1 MKLIRIGDLITI
13 SNEKNIKDL
22 ELPFY
27 GINRNKEFMPTV
39 ANVNNVNRKGYK
51 IVKKGRFVFSGMQTG
66 RDKCIRIGLYDLDFD
81 AIISPA
87 YTTFEV
93 TSKEIIPEFLFMYF
107 KSSEKDRYGA
117 FLSDGSIRSNL
128 DWDVFCNMKIPVP
141 SIEIQN
147 KYVSIYK
154 SMQGNLKVY
163 QSKLD
168 DLKLVCDAYI
178 EELRKKEKPEEIG
191 EYITPTNYRNADLS
205 IKFVQGVENTHKF
218 ISTRAK
224 MNGIDLKNYKI
235 VENDDFAYN
244 PARINIGSIALRK
257 GEKCVISPM
266 YETFR
271 VKDKNKLLPEYLM
284 LWLSRD
290 EFKHYTYFYSFGSVR
305 DTFDMSL
312 MKEVKIPIPNI
323 TIQRDIAKIYSEYI
337 NRIQIINE
345 IKKVYEKI
353 CPILVKG
360 AIQEGE
366 KEKNE

>member
-51 IVKKGRFVFSGMQTG
+51 IVKKGKFVFSGMQTG

>member
-1 MKLIRIGDLITI
+1 MKLIRLGDYI
-13 SNEKNIKDL
+13 EQVDK
-22 ELPFY
+22 
-27 GINRNKEFMPTV
+27 RNKDNQYKNVMGISVNKILIPTK
-39 ANVNNVNRKGYK
+39 ANTNNIDLKSYKILEKGY
-51 IVKKGRFVFSGMQTG
+51 F
-66 RDKCIRIGLYDLDFD
+66 
-81 AIISPA
+81 A
-87 YTTFEV
+87 YCLV
-93 TSKEIIPEFLFMYF
+93 TSRNGNKISIVYNDIENCVISAINPVFKIRDERIINPYFLFMYF
-107 KSSEKDRYGA
+107 KRTEFDRYA
-117 FLSDGSIRSNL
+117 RFNSWGSARETF
-128 DWDVFCNMKIPVP
+128 DWNDFCDIKIELP

-366 KEKNE
+366 KGKNE

>member
-1 MKLIRIGDLITI
+1 
-13 SNEKNIKDL
+13 
-22 ELPFY
+22 
-27 GINRNKEFMPTV
+27 
-39 ANVNNVNRKGYK
+39 
-51 IVKKGRFVFSGMQTG
+51 MQ
-66 RDKCIRIGLYDLDFD
+66 D
-81 AIISPA
+81 
-87 YTTFEV
+87 
-93 TSKEIIPEFLFMYF
+93 
-107 KSSEKDRYGA
+107 
-117 FLSDGSIRSNL
+117 
-128 DWDVFCNMKIPVP
+128 
-141 SIEIQN
+141 
-147 KYVSIYK
+147 
-154 SMQGNLKVY
+154 NLKVY

-366 KEKNE
+366 KGKNE

>member
-1 MKLIRIGDLITI
+1 MFFKR
-13 SNEKNIKDL
+13 S
-22 ELPFY
+22 
-27 GINRNKEFMPTV
+27 EF
-39 ANVNNVNRKGYK
+39 
-51 IVKKGRFVFSGMQTG
+51 
-66 RDKCIRIGLYDLDFD
+66 
-81 AIISPA
+81 
-87 YTTFEV
+87 
-93 TSKEIIPEFLFMYF
+93 
-107 KSSEKDRYGA
+107 DRYA
-117 FLSDGSIRSNL
+117 RFNSWGSARETF
-128 DWDVFCNMKIPVP
+128 DWNDFCDIKIELP